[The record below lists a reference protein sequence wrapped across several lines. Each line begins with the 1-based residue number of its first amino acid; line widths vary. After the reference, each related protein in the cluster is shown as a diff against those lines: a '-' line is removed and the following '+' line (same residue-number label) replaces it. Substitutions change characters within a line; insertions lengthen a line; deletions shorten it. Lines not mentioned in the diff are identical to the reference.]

1 MANDSQ
7 TRLQPRDRVRPESSE
22 SDPAFCG
29 DGSAQNRLSGELANM
44 RSLTPAEQAYRD
56 GYANGRSH
64 ETYNQS
70 YLRQRDRDQARANAN
85 MAASGG
91 WLLGISMAAII
102 GLVGATAYG
111 LYFNLVDNGEPV
123 ASVVASPSEAKPV
136 EPASRV
142 EKQTLIERTV
152 EKLVSPPEIKVNVQ
166 SPPAVTE
173 SVAPAPVVPAPQA
186 SAPEGSTPPKGSTPE
201 AASVPASPSVPEQM
215 PSANQANPA
224 EPQGIESERNGAIT
238 NPID

>member
-7 TRLQPRDRVRPESSE
+7 TRLQPQDRVRSESSK
-22 SDPAFCG
+22 SAPAFCE
-29 DGSAQNRLSGELANM
+29 DSFAQNRLSGEFANM

-56 GYANGRSH
+56 GYASGRSH

-91 WLLGISMAAII
+91 WLLGISMAAIM

-111 LYFNLVDNGEPV
+111 LYFNPVDNGEPV
-123 ASVVASPSEAKPV
+123 APVVASPSEAKPP

-142 EKQTLIERTV
+142 EKQTLVERTV

-166 SPPAVTE
+166 SPPVATE
-173 SVAPAPVVPAPQA
+173 SVAPAPVVPAPQV
-186 SAPEGSTPPKGSTPE
+186 SAPAVSTPPEGFTPE
-201 AASVPASPSVPEQM
+201 AASVPASPSVSEQM
-215 PSANQANPA
+215 SSTHQANPA
-224 EPQGIESERNGAIT
+224 EPQGIESERNGAIA